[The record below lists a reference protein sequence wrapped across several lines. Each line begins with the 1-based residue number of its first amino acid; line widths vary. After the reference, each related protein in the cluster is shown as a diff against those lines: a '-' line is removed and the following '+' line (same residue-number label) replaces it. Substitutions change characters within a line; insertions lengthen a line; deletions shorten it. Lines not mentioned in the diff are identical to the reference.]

1 MKYQQL
7 IDELIESLEQY
18 KSLIIQLNALDYN
31 ASEVDDEQQRQML
44 NESKKNIENYL
55 NGLWSELTQDYNES
69 FEKYLGEVLAKSKSL
84 KDKYSDDPITVIQIE
99 ESINALESAKEP
111 ADYFWPLSVLIG
123 YF

>member
-31 ASEVDDEQQRQML
+31 ASEGDDEQQRQML

-55 NGLWSELTQDYNES
+55 NGLWSELTQD
-69 FEKYLGEVLAKSKSL
+69 
-84 KDKYSDDPITVIQIE
+84 
-99 ESINALESAKEP
+99 
-111 ADYFWPLSVLIG
+111 
-123 YF
+123 

>member
-1 MKYQQL
+1 
-7 IDELIESLEQY
+7 
-18 KSLIIQLNALDYN
+18 
-31 ASEVDDEQQRQML
+31 
-44 NESKKNIENYL
+44 
-55 NGLWSELTQDYNES
+55 
-69 FEKYLGEVLAKSKSL
+69 VLAKSKSL